1 MSSSGRGGVSSKPP
15 SSRFTT
21 IYDALPADAQQ
32 ELVEKHLIPLLNQVE
47 KVRFKKAF
55 AHASELHRRHDG
67 LPGLNLKAKRMEING
82 LLDELQRDAKRSFV
96 KDRSHKKELLGEAIG
111 SLTDWLNDI
120 WSVVYEHNVNFI
132 HAHKC
137 LMFVAGILD
146 HLASGRSSCRCTFNN
161 MFVTVTIKRK
171 SGKHVKAFNING
183 AQNIE
188 QVLFFIWRDLF
199 LSMLAAG
206 NEHHIS
212 QISDMLED
220 IEDLMSW
227 TALERILYGGKKCSR
242 ASGKD
247 VWRFWQSSGCFC
259 RVLVQAK
266 DMWLIESQ
274 HDWWPILLPSV
285 SPDDL
290 GVALSFLAGSHD
302 DCYEVSDTEGYGS
315 ESNSDIEDDDGDADY
330 YDDDGES
337 GPQHARHWSS
347 RVSNQMDNFRKH
359 IYTAMM
365 SVFKVAPS
373 QPLYIA
379 LCQIWPDRLETDHE
393 LRHYLKSIAVSSSE
407 TFAAALDI
415 YATEDLPDEIIRILD
430 THQHLLRPRDAS
442 ALQNAILT
450 LGQTNTHNAR
460 ALQVVEK
467 ELLDTV
473 RALRAALLVSFSQLE
488 LTANKEELQQILKLR
503 SGAAGRQNRVEA
515 WINAVA
521 TPGTNG
527 PNPIAFAAMM
537 MGVPLVPGM
546 DPTEDADPLGYL
558 DLDPH
563 DPDLEDLREEF
574 RPRFKQRFEG
584 WTEIAQAITG
594 GAALQQQVY
603 RETLQLMP
611 FLRASDI
618 VDEMVGRLADK
629 PNKHHVCDGLDALSH
644 FVQRQ
649 RKKANN
655 ARILQRQRDVMRS
668 TSATSSTTLV
678 STSAMD
684 PTADDVSDIP
694 PPLETPP
701 STGTSS
707 PEATTSATAP
717 TPSGLPASFF
727 AHIPFA
733 GPSRLGTGGLEDVD

>member
-1 MSSSGRGGVSSKPP
+1 MSSSGRGGVSSKLP

-67 LPGLNLKAKRMEING
+67 LPELNLKAKRMEING

-206 NEHHIS
+206 NEHHII

-227 TALERILYGGKKCSR
+227 TALERILYGGKKC
-242 ASGKD
+242 
-247 VWRFWQSSGCFC
+247 
-259 RVLVQAK
+259 
-266 DMWLIESQ
+266 
-274 HDWWPILLPSV
+274 
-285 SPDDL
+285 
-290 GVALSFLAGSHD
+290 SHD

-515 WINAVA
+515 WIDAVA

-684 PTADDVSDIP
+684 PTADDASDTP